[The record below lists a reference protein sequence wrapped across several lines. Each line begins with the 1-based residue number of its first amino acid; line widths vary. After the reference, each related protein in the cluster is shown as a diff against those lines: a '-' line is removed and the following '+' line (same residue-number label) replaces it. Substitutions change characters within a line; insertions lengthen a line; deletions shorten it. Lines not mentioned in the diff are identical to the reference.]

1 MPEKGMRI
9 LFLTPAFPPFA
20 GGGERF
26 AGSLAKNLIALG
38 HQVTVLTSQ
47 AQSEAEL
54 WLGSSKSSRIE
65 GNEDGVRII
74 RCPIAGMPG
83 KWPGLT
89 FWRKAMVLVSGLPG
103 DQSPLLFSMTR
114 YIPPIS
120 GLEEQISELGGDFD
134 LIHAFNISWEHPM
147 AIAWREA
154 SHRHKPLIITPF
166 VHLGSAKGDRVARN
180 STMDHQ
186 RRMLADAQA
195 VLALTDIEKQGLVE
209 YGIAPDQIAVIGSG
223 LDPLPTFAAPESTR
237 AHFRLTKPFALFIG
251 RLNKD
256 KGAIDAAR
264 ATLKL
269 ISQGSDIC
277 LTLVGRI
284 SKEFEDYYQGLTK
297 EEKQQIR
304 LLGTISES
312 EKHGL
317 LEACQM
323 LLLPSRTDSFGIVLL
338 EAWAH
343 GKPVIGARAG
353 GIPGV
358 IEDGKTGFLVEYGD
372 VSALSE
378 RMNQLLIN
386 KKISGS
392 MGEAGRLLVEKK
404 YTWGKVT
411 SQVVDSYQR
420 VLVK

>member
-1 MPEKGMRI
+1 MHI
-9 LFLTPAFPPFA
+9 LFLTPAFPPFP
-20 GGGERF
+20 GGGERY
-26 AGSLAKNLIALG
+26 AGSLARGLIALG

-47 AQSEAEL
+47 AQSESEL
-54 WLGSSKSSRIE
+54 WLGSSNTSRIE
-65 GNEDGVRII
+65 RDEEGVRIV
-74 RCPIAGMPG
+74 RCPIAGIPG
-83 KWPGLT
+83 KWIGLT
-89 FWRKAMVLVSGLPG
+89 VWRKAMVLLSSLPG
-103 DQSPLLFSMTR
+103 DQSPLLFSMAR

-120 GLEEQISELGGDFD
+120 GLEKQLSELQGEFD

-147 AIAWREA
+147 VIAWHGA
-154 SHRHKPLIITPF
+154 SLKRKPLIITPF
-166 VHLGSAKGDRVARN
+166 VHLGSVKGDRVARN

-195 VLALTDIEKQGLVE
+195 VMALTSIEKQGLVE
-209 YGIAPDQIAVIGSG
+209 YGIAPDQIGVIGSG
-223 LDPLPTFAAPESTR
+223 LDPLPSFAEPESTM
-237 AHFRLTKPFALFIG
+237 AHFSLSQPFALFIG

-269 ISQGSDIC
+269 RSQGSDIC
-277 LTLVGRI
+277 LALVGRI
-284 SKEFEDYYQGLTK
+284 SKEFEDFYQALT
-297 EEKQQIR
+297 EEDKQQIR
-304 LLGTISES
+304 PLGTISEA

-317 LEACQM
+317 LEACHM

-358 IEDGKTGFLVEYGD
+358 IEDGETGFLIEYGD

-378 RMNQLLIN
+378 RMNQLLSNIE
-386 KKISGS
+386 ISRS

-404 YTWGKVT
+404 YTWEQVT
-411 SQVVDSYQR
+411 KQVVDSYQR